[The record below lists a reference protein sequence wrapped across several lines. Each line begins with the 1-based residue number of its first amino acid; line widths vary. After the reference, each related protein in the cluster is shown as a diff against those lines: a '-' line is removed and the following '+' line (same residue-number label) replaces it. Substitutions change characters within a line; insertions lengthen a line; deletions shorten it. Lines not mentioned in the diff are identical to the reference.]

1 MTNPPSLACEAGILI
16 HILQARNRGSE
27 KLKGL
32 PTPANL
38 HWQDCGQAHFRRVNI
53 HQLLESS
60 WRVEAGSEPGFPDQI
75 PLFSFTHRC
84 LSMGHIKYHLP
95 HFSYFVFY
103 SKTKSKEYSTTN
115 NCTMPYGWWFNFDR
129 NALRFFKNLILPQEV
144 IIIILK
150 SHRFKQTNK
159 QTNTEA

>member
-84 LSMGHIKYHLP
+84 LSMGNIKYHLP
-95 HFSYFVFY
+95 HFSYFMVIL
-103 SKTKSKEYSTTN
+103 SSIQKQNLKNTAQLIIAQCLMVDDST
-115 NCTMPYGWWFNFDR
+115 
-129 NALRFFKNLILPQEV
+129 LIEMLCGF
-144 IIIILK
+144 LK
-150 SHRFKQTNK
+150 IWSYPRR
-159 QTNTEA
+159 